1 MSTNVEPFAINLQLP
16 WESSVDQDEKFKRT
30 LKRVLA
36 PLLLLFLIIPWLPL
50 FEKEFEETETE
61 IVVTKILLEPIK
73 EPEPIVEDREKIKP
87 PKPVEKEPPKPKE
100 IVKPEPKNA
109 LIKTAKSKSGSA
121 KKTAVKT
128 DKVDKKI
135 SIKSSQGLNEL
146 SSQLSALRG
155 SVDLTRLKNKN
166 LSDNKVGNTARSS
179 RTVLGSDQVNRKSG
193 GINVDGNLLKNESTT
208 LAAHTTTAVDGLVE
222 GGTGPSGNSA
232 YLSSKQGQR
241 DMESIRR
248 TLERTKSNVYSLY
261 QKALLERPEL
271 AGKFEFKILIEPD
284 GSISDLKLISS
295 ELGLSDLEIK
305 ILNRIKNVNFGPED
319 VSVTPVIYKFVFLPS

>member
-1 MSTNVEPFAINLQLP
+1 MTAATEPFALNLELP
-16 WESSVDQDEKFKRT
+16 WQSGEDQDKKFKQT
-30 LKRVLA
+30 LKRVLI
-36 PLLLLFLIIPWLPL
+36 PLLLLFLIVPWLPL

-61 IVVTKILLEPIK
+61 IVVTKILLEPI
-73 EPEPIVEDREKIKP
+73 PEPKPIAEAKEKVKP

-100 IVKPEPKNA
+100 IVKPEPKTT
-109 LIKTAKSKSGSA
+109 LIKTPKPKSGSA

-135 SIKSSQGLNEL
+135 AIKSSQGLNEL
-146 SSQLSALRG
+146 SNQLSALRG

-166 LSDNKVGNTARSS
+166 LSDNKVGTAARSS

-193 GINVDGNLLKNESTT
+193 GINVDGSVLENQSTT

-232 YLSSKQGQR
+232 YLSAKQGQR

-271 AGKFEFKILIEPD
+271 SGKFVFKILIEPD

-295 ELGLSDLEIK
+295 ELGISELERK
-305 ILNRIKNVNFGPED
+305 ILNRIKTVNFGPED
-319 VSVTPVIYKFVFLPS
+319 VSVTPVEYKFVFLPS